1 MTVTDWAPL
10 AHERVETLRREAETV
25 ANEPHRFLFFVCDA
39 LGFVRFV
46 SVIWDVIML
55 RFRQGGAPAK
65 QVLEEC
71 DLLLTLI
78 AASERHLGLIQQEW
92 HKKDLSAEFGKPMFA
107 DVESAATRL
116 DAVARDV
123 RKIRAWAAD
132 SPRITADSDELKR
145 RVAQADES
153 NEWVGLREVI
163 QQARRGNGPPT
174 RE

>member
-10 AHERVETLRREAETV
+10 AHERVETLRREAESV
-25 ANEPHRFLFFVCDA
+25 ANEPHRFLFFVCDT
-39 LGFVRFV
+39 LGFVRFLG
-46 SVIWDVIML
+46 VIWDVIML

-65 QVLEEC
+65 QVLDEC
-71 DLLLTLI
+71 DLILTFL

-92 HKKDLSAEFGKPMFA
+92 HKKDLSGEFGKTMFA
-107 DVESAATRL
+107 EVESAVTRL
-116 DAVARDV
+116 DELAREV
-123 RKIRAWAAD
+123 RTIRAWAAD
-132 SPRITADSDELKR
+132 SPRVTADPDELKR
-145 RVAQADES
+145 QVVQADER

>member
-10 AHERVETLRREAETV
+10 AHERVETLRREAESV

-39 LGFVRFV
+39 LGFVRFLC
-46 SVIWDVIML
+46 VIWDVMML

-65 QVLEEC
+65 QVLDEC
-71 DLLLTLI
+71 DLLVTLI

-92 HKKDLSAEFGKPMFA
+92 HKKDLAAEFGKPMFA
-107 DVESAATRL
+107 EVETAVTRL
-116 DAVARDV
+116 DALAKDV
-123 RKIRAWAAD
+123 SKIRAWAAD
-132 SPRITADSDELKR
+132 SPPISADPDELKR
-145 RVAQADES
+145 RVTQADEG
-153 NEWVGLREVI
+153 NEWLGLREVI